1 MNFYNLRTSTLLH
14 IKKFASNKI
23 KWTKKEKGTIIIMPA
38 SSLCEQKRSQACP
51 FAVADSYRHV
61 SVDHAIQFHPVEQIA
76 TRTVLYLLGVR
87 GGAIIEQEKDY
98 TQGILLTDT
107 GLFFNGRARFFGRG
121 GSIPEIGPIAQ
132 GLKKTEMTWRLE
144 IGRRWRGSV
153 DL

>member
-14 IKKFASNKI
+14 IKQFASNKI

-38 SSLCEQKRSQACP
+38 SSPCEQKRSQACP

-87 GGAIIEQEKDY
+87 GGTIIEQEKDY

-107 GLFFNGRARFFGRG
+107 GPFFNGRARFFWSRG
-121 GSIPEIGPIAQ
+121 FDSRNRTNSPGS
-132 GLKKTEMTWRLE
+132 KKNWDDRRLE